1 MFTYDTS
8 TSLSAGNEHLEKQRQ
23 RERKRERKLENA
35 KWMHWGQQPSSIE
48 NVACAHVKK
57 LKTMPESDMAK
68 TQHYASS
75 LWTTNR
81 ETNRET
87 NRQQTDREDLRS
99 HFRFSCCLVV
109 FFGVCGACMFLV
121 EQKGVA
127 HTHAHTSHTNTRI
140 YPHTFEHL
148 VKSKSI
154 YQSLN
159 KNTNIALKCQGSFLV
174 NILIV
179 HTYI

>member
-68 TQHYASS
+68 TQHYTSS

-109 FFGVCGACMFLV
+109 FFWGMWGLYVFGGAKRGGTHTCTHKSHKYTHLPTHIRASCKV
-121 EQKGVA
+121 KINLSIPKQKHKHCA
-127 HTHAHTSHTNTRI
+127 
-140 YPHTFEHL
+140 
-148 VKSKSI
+148 
-154 YQSLN
+154 
-159 KNTNIALKCQGSFLV
+159 
-174 NILIV
+174 
-179 HTYI
+179 